1 MRKILKYLRLF
12 LTPTLWRQARTAL
25 VLFLNGNVDQIR
37 RIGALGNHSVVFP
50 SVQLAHAENIFIG
63 ENVRVSR
70 WVCLWAGPASR
81 IVIGNQS
88 SVSPGT
94 FITSDNHGARRGVP
108 HREQASVEADV
119 LIGADV
125 WIGANCTILPGVTI
139 QDGAVIGAG
148 AVVTKDVPANAVA
161 VGNPARV
168 VKYRAP

>member
-1 MRKILKYLRLF
+1 MRKIFKYLRLF
-12 LTPTLWRQARTAL
+12 LTLTLWRQTRTAL
-25 VLFLNGNVDQIR
+25 VLFLSGNVDQIR
-37 RIGALGNHSVVFP
+37 RLGALGDRSVIFP
-50 SVQLAHAENIFIG
+50 SVQLAHAGNIFIG

-81 IVIGNQS
+81 IVIGDHS

-94 FITSDNHGARRGVP
+94 FITSDNHGTRRDVS
-108 HREQASVEADV
+108 HREQPPAEADV
-119 LIGADV
+119 IIGADV

-148 AVVTKDVPANAVA
+148 AVVTKDIPANAVA